1 MWSFLKFA
9 LYLARKVEQQ
19 VQSCLS
25 KVLSAVFQS
34 NCKSVKNA
42 CCIGLTVFLITGAG
56 AWSQSTDNSPTPK
69 EQFLITHDLVGKK
82 GGYLIVSEKAEPK
95 TLNPIFALDRPSRS
109 VLRVI
114 NADLI
119 HINRA
124 TQRTEP
130 ALAKSWT
137 TSHDGRRYT
146 LHLRQGLRF
155 SDGVPFDADDV
166 VFSFQVYLD
175 EKVSSPQRDLLVVGG
190 KPISVEKL
198 DAYTVRFELS
208 QPYAAAERLFDSV
221 AILPRHLLE
230 KSYRNGTLA
239 QTWTL
244 NTSPEQIAGL
254 GPFHFKQYLPGER
267 IVLDKNPYYWKA
279 DGNGNRL
286 PYLEQ
291 LVFLPVA
298 SEDAEA
304 IRFQAG
310 DTDIISGLSA
320 ANFAVLAK
328 DEQTR
333 NYVLQDLG
341 PGLEY
346 NFLLLNLNDDTN
358 ARLTEIARKQAWFRD
373 LKFRQAISLAIDRA
387 GIVRLVYEGRGTPLW
402 SNVTPGNAAWAD
414 KRIAEPPQSIDRAR
428 ALLRDAGFSWNSD
441 GQLLDREGKEVEFSI
456 VASSSNG
463 ERLQMANLIRGD
475 LQKLGMQ
482 VSVVLLEFRGM
493 VQRVVQSHDYE
504 AAMMG
509 IASGDVDPNGEMNVW
524 LSDGSTHLWDLG
536 EKHPAT
542 PWEAEIDQLMHR
554 QLTTLNPAARKRLYD
569 RVQEIVAEQL
579 PIICIATPHIL
590 VGRKKTLR
598 NFRPAVLDDYTLDN
612 VEELFWAS
620 K

>member
-1 MWSFLKFA
+1 VWISPNSA
-9 LYLARKVEQQ
+9 PYLARQLEQQ
-19 VQSCLS
+19 VQSCLTKFS
-25 KVLSAVFQS
+25 YWGFPTG
-34 NCKSVKNA
+34 CKSVKNT
-42 CCIGLTVFLITGAG
+42 CCLVLTVCLLTGG
-56 AWSQSTDNSPTPK
+56 RAWPQSTGNAHAPK
-69 EQFLITHDLVGKK
+69 EELLISHVAGKK
-82 GGYLIVSEKAEPK
+82 GGHLIVSEKAEPK

-124 TQRTEP
+124 TQRTQP
-130 ALAKSWT
+130 ALAKAWT
-137 TSHDGRRYT
+137 TSKDGRRYT

-175 EKVSSPQRDLLVVGG
+175 EKVSSPQRDLLVIGG

-239 QTWTL
+239 QAWSL
-244 NTSPEQIAGL
+244 NASPEQIAGL
-254 GPFHFKQYLPGER
+254 GPFRFKHYVPGER
-267 IVLDKNPYYWKA
+267 IVLERNPYYWKA

-286 PYLEQ
+286 PYLDE
-291 LVFLPVA
+291 LVFLPMA

-310 DTDIISGLSA
+310 DTDIISGVSA
-320 ANFAVLAK
+320 ANFSVLAQH
-328 DEQTR
+328 EQDR

-346 NFLLLNLNDDTN
+346 NFLLLNLNEDTK
-358 ARLTEIARKQAWFRD
+358 ARLPEIARKQVWFRD
-373 LKFRQAISLAIDRA
+373 LRFRQAISLAIDRA
-387 GIVRLVYEGRGTPLW
+387 GIVRLVFEGRGTPLW
-402 SNVTPGNAAWAD
+402 SNVTPGNALWAD
-414 KRIAEPPQSIDRAR
+414 ESIAQPPQSIDRAR
-428 ALLRDAGFSWNSD
+428 ALLRDAGFSWNGD
-441 GQLLDREGKEVEFSI
+441 GGLRDREGKEVGFSI
-456 VASSSNG
+456 VASSSNS
-463 ERLQMANLIRGD
+463 ERLEMANLIRGD

-482 VSVVLLEFRGM
+482 VGVAPLEFRSM

-524 LSDGSTHLWDLG
+524 LSDGSTHLWNLG

-542 PWEAEIDQLMHR
+542 PWEAEIDQLMRR
-554 QLTTLNPAARKRLYD
+554 QLTTLNPAERKRLYD
-569 RVQEIVAEQL
+569 RVQEIVAEDL
-579 PIICIATPHIL
+579 PIICVATPHIL
-590 VGRKKTLR
+590 VGRKQNLG
-598 NFRPAVLDDYTLDN
+598 NFRPGILDDYTLDN
-612 VEELFWAS
+612 AEELFWAP